1 MQRKTL
7 MRCLAWGVLSAVAP
21 DASSV
26 LCKYVDDAG
35 HVTYSDSP
43 VKGAKKSSC
52 FDAPPVPQPQAQP
65 QPQPQG
71 GRSSPRPQSA
81 TIPAPQD
88 GLPNVD
94 PATQR
99 RRDDSRRKILEDELA
114 VEERA
119 LVDARKALSEGEA
132 TRMGDERNYQRYLD
146 RVQGLK
152 ERVAQHE
159 RNVGALKRELSN
171 LR

>member
-1 MQRKTL
+1 
-7 MRCLAWGVLSAVAP
+7 MRRTSLIRVLAWGALSAFAP
-21 DASSV
+21 AASAV
-26 LCKYVDDAG
+26 LCKYVDDNG
-35 HVTYSDSP
+35 HVTYSDSA

-52 FDAPPVPQPQAQP
+52 FEAPPVPQPPSQP
-65 QPQPQG
+65 QPQSARSAPPQ
-71 GRSSPRPQSA
+71 
-81 TIPAPQD
+81 TVNAP

-119 LVDARKALSEGEA
+119 LAESRKALSEGEA
-132 TRMGDERNYQRYLD
+132 TRLGSERNYQRYID
-146 RVQGLK
+146 RIQGLK
-152 ERVAQHE
+152 DRVTQHE
-159 RNVGALKRELSN
+159 RNISALKQELSN

>member
-1 MQRKTL
+1 
-7 MRCLAWGVLSAVAP
+7 MRCLAWSALSAFAP
-21 DASSV
+21 GASAV

-52 FDAPPVPQPQAQP
+52 FDAPPVPQPQPQA

-71 GRSSPRPQSA
+71 GRNSSRPQSA
-81 TIPAPQD
+81 TIPAPQG

-119 LVDARKALSEGEA
+119 LGEARKALSEGEA

-152 ERVAQHE
+152 ERVSQHE
-159 RNVGALKRELSN
+159 RNVGALRRELSN